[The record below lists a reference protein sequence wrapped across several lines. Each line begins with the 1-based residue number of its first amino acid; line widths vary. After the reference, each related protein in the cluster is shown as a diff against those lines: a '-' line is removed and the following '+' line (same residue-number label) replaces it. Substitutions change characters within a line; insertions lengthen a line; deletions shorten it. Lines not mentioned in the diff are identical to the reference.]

1 LKKHR
6 RVYWNI
12 FSLLTTVVVM
22 VLHNS
27 ELSLLKQGISQNP
40 QKMPGQFYKNPEKRR
55 LNRADSRN
63 PRDRVFSHSRG
74 IF

>member
-1 LKKHR
+1 MNSCFLKKHR

-27 ELSLLKQGISQNP
+27 ELSMLKQGIRQNP
-40 QKMPGQFYKNPEKRR
+40 QKMPG
-55 LNRADSRN
+55 
-63 PRDRVFSHSRG
+63 
-74 IF
+74 